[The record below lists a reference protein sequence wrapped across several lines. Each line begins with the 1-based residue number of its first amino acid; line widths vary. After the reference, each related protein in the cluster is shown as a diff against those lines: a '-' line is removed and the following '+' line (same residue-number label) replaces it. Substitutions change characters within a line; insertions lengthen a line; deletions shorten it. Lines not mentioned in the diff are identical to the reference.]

1 MMGNPARGERRQVVP
16 PPPLPRLA
24 GLDALRGV
32 EDAAGL
38 ELWLS
43 ARHVH
48 DWLDTPAADRAGLI
62 PDAVRPAGRSRRAE
76 ALELA
81 PELAGALDVLR
92 RVAADPL
99 EVDGARVAGA
109 CVEAAEWVE
118 SRGVLPLAAA
128 LAEAAAYGDPEAPA
142 RANVA
147 ARICRRAAEWDRAAA
162 WYQRAIGLARRQR
175 DAREFIRG
183 QLGYGAFWYNQG
195 RLNQAR
201 PHLSAAAWRARRA
214 GLHEQA
220 AHAWHDL
227 LLVCAELGEYTEA
240 EDYARRAATAYPLHA
255 RRLPYLAADLAVT
268 LIFRRYYTS
277 ALPLLDAF
285 VSKIEQPAEQVLAL
299 SNQAHAAAGI
309 GDVARFRRL
318 TSDVLELLELYDE
331 HAPAALVN
339 LAAGAYALHDWDMGE
354 RCARMAVERAQRR
367 NDREPERRARG
378 LLAAITARTPAPGET
393 PAPAGAAGR
402 QLRDL
407 TRELVARLARWTP
420 DARTARRRA
429 TPGESVA

>member
-1 MMGNPARGERRQVVP
+1 MMGDPARGERRQVIP

-43 ARHVH
+43 ARHVY
-48 DWLDTPAADRAGLI
+48 DWLDTPAANRAGLI
-62 PDAVRPAGRSRRAE
+62 PDALKPAGRLRRAE

-81 PELAGALDVLR
+81 PELAGALDVLL

-99 EVDGARVAGA
+99 NADGARVAAA
-109 CVEAAEWVE
+109 CVEAAEWAE

-128 LAEAAAYGDPEAPA
+128 LAEAAAYGEPEAPA

-147 ARICRRAAEWDRAAA
+147 ARLCRRAAEWERAAA

-227 LLVCAELGEYTEA
+227 LLVCAELGAYTEA

-268 LIFRRYYTS
+268 MIFQRYYRS
-277 ALPLLDAF
+277 ALSLLDVF
-285 VSKIEQPAEQVLAL
+285 VAKVQHPAEQVLAL
-299 SNQAHAAAGI
+299 SNQAHAAAGVR
-309 GDVARFRRL
+309 DVARFRRL
-318 TSDVLELLELYDE
+318 VPHILELLELYDE

-339 LAAGAYALHDWDMGE
+339 LATGAYALHDWELGE
-354 RCARMAVERAQRR
+354 RLALLAAERAQGR
-367 NDREPERRARG
+367 NDGEPERRARG
-378 LLAAITARTPAPGET
+378 LLEVIAARTPAPGE
-393 PAPAGAAGR
+393 APVPDGAAGR

-407 TRELVARLARWTP
+407 VRELAARVERWSPDARLAH
-420 DARTARRRA
+420 RRA
-429 TPGESVA
+429 LPGESVA